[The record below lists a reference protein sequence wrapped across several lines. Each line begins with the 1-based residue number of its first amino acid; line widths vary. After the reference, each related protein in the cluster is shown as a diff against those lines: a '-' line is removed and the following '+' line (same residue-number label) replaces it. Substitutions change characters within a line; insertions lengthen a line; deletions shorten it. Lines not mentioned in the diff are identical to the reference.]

1 MATYTIYKSKIEDS
15 NVVIPLNFELSF
27 HENNKDSALQGA
39 INNIIEAATALSA
52 KDEEKDKIKEGIK
65 STSIDT
71 VDTTPSDFNKPG
83 DEYKIG
89 HVSFSVPYFEALQ
102 YDLGSNVIDIS
113 LYIPDISIGKTD

>member
-1 MATYTIYKSKIEDS
+1 MKTYTIYEKKGSS
-15 NVVIPLNFELSF
+15 VVIPLDFKLSF
-27 HENNKDSALQGA
+27 HENNKDSALQDA

-71 VDTTPSDFNKPG
+71 VDTPSDFNKPG

-102 YDLGSNVIDIS
+102 YDFGSNIIDIS
-113 LYIPDISIGKTD
+113 LYIPDISIGKID

>member
-1 MATYTIYKSKIEDS
+1 MATYTIYEKVDASVE
-15 NVVIPLNFELSF
+15 IPLNFELSF

-39 INNIIEAATALSA
+39 INNIIEAATTLSA

-71 VDTTPSDFNKPG
+71 VDTPSDFNKPG
-83 DEYKIG
+83 DEYTIG

-102 YDLGSNVIDIS
+102 YDFGSNVIDIS
-113 LYIPDISIGKTD
+113 LYMPEIEIGKTD